1 MILLKRDYYSV
12 VFPNT
17 ITSIGNYAFGGCTN
31 LSTITIPT
39 NIESIEYY
47 AFSDCPNITTVIYN
61 AKDYSTNIFN
71 NNTSIKTVRFG
82 NEVTR
87 IPSAFRG
94 CTALTSVYIPNSVN
108 MIDDY
113 AFAGCTE
120 LTNIAIPNS
129 VETIDWSAFSGCTA
143 LKAIEISKDNPAYS
157 SIDGVLFNKDATK
170 LIIYPAGKIDSSYS
184 IPEGITEIYATAFSD
199 CINLSVI
206 TIPSTYVRNDYF
218 ALAPFF
224 NSYND
229 LISLERIIVSDNNPT
244 YTSID
249 GVLFDKKCTKLLLY
263 PQAKT
268 DTAYIIPNGITSI
281 GQSAFAGSTALSSV
295 TIPDS
300 VESIEYASFSDSG
313 IEEISIPKNI
323 KRMGAS
329 IFRGCNKLKKA
340 TISEGIKAIPN
351 ETFTDCKNLKEI
363 NFPNSIEEID
373 SYSVYNTQWYDNQP
387 DGVIYVGKVALCYK
401 GEMPENTSIKIKE
414 GTELLAASAFCYYH
428 IVANEYENKYK
439 DTLVS
444 VELPSTIKRIDNQ
457 AFLDCQSLKS
467 ITIPNGLTSIGT
479 RAFENCSS
487 LTSIKIPDTIICIQP
502 RAFANCVNLKDIY
515 IPSTLTS
522 IGKYSADSFAN
533 IASGAS
539 SNNDVFKNTAWYNSQ
554 PDGIVYAGKVAI
566 GYKGEMPENTK
577 LVIKEGTVSIAAQA
591 FANLENLISVTIP
604 DSVTEIGTGAF
615 YGCENL
621 SDIFIPD
628 SVTSIGGGVSGGC
641 EFRETE
647 WFKTQPDGVVYAG
660 KVAIGYKG
668 EMPQDGKV
676 TIKEGTIAIADFAF
690 VHNGNLVSITI
701 PSSVKKIGQH
711 AFYNCSNLS
720 NVSFSNGLQE
730 IGTFAFGECNS
741 LKEVR
746 LPSTISKF
754 GDAAIGFYCEP
765 GGPGHCDGSLSTI
778 PYMDFTIS
786 GYSNT
791 ATEKYAK
798 DNGLNFISIGTQP
811 EKTLILGDVNFDGKV
826 SLIDAIQIQKQT
838 LFMFEFDNNQKI
850 CGDVDKNGTINLLD
864 SIYVQKFSLNILG
877 NIAGIGKEI
886 I

>member
-1 MILLKRDYYSV
+1 MKKAISILLS
-12 VFPNT
+12 
-17 ITSIGNYAFGGCTN
+17 S
-31 LSTITIPT
+31 LLMMST
-39 NIESIEYY
+39 
-47 AFSDCPNITTVIYN
+47 V
-61 AKDYSTNIFN
+61 
-71 NNTSIKTVRFG
+71 
-82 NEVTR
+82 
-87 IPSAFRG
+87 
-94 CTALTSVYIPNSVN
+94 
-108 MIDDY
+108 
-113 AFAGCTE
+113 
-120 LTNIAIPNS
+120 NIAITSVAAKSNENTALLKMDMTNFINS
-129 VETIDWSAFSGCTA
+129 QHTYNDLSYEVINNEYVVITGCNENSIDINIPSLIDGYPVIEISVSAFSGCTA
-143 LKAIEISKDNPAYS
+143 LQAIEVSKD
-157 SIDGVLFNKDATK
+157 
-170 LIIYPAGKIDSSYS
+170 
-184 IPEGITEIYATAFSD
+184 
-199 CINLSVI
+199 
-206 TIPSTYVRNDYF
+206 
-218 ALAPFF
+218 
-224 NSYND
+224 
-229 LISLERIIVSDNNPT
+229 NPT

-249 GVLFDKKCTKLLLY
+249 GVLFNKNCTKLLLY
-263 PQAKT
+263 PQGKT
-268 DTAYIIPNGITSI
+268 DTAYIIPNSIKSI
-281 GQSAFAGSTALSSV
+281 GKGAFFRAGALSSV

-300 VESIEYASFSDSG
+300 VESIEYAAFSGSG
-313 IEEISIPKNI
+313 IEEISIPKSI

-329 IFRGCNKLKKA
+329 IFIGCEKLKKA
-340 TISEGIKAIPN
+340 TISEGIKIIPN
-351 ETFTDCKNLKEI
+351 ETFTNCINLEYI
-363 NFPNSIEEID
+363 NFPSSIEEID
-373 SYSVYNTQWYDNQP
+373 SYSVYNTKWYDNQP

-401 GEMPENTSIKIKE
+401 GEMSENTSLKIKE
-414 GTELLAASAFCYYH
+414 GTELIASSAFYDYLLG
-428 IVANEYENKYK
+428 ENKYK
-439 DTLVS
+439 ETLVS

-457 AFLDCQSLKS
+457 AFFDCQSLKS

-479 RAFENCSS
+479 RAFGNCSS

-502 RAFANCVNLKDIY
+502 RAFADCANLKDIY

-591 FANLENLISVTIP
+591 FENLENLISVTIP

-628 SVTSIGGGVSGGC
+628 SVTSIGGGVAGGC
-641 EFRETE
+641 EFIETE
-647 WFKTQPDGVVYAG
+647 WFKIQPDGVVYAG

-690 VHNGNLVSITI
+690 VHNHNLVSITI
-701 PSSVKKIGQH
+701 PGSVKKIGQH

-754 GDAAIGFYCEP
+754 GDSAIGFYCEP

-791 ATEKYAK
+791 ATEEYAK

-811 EKTLILGDVNFDGKV
+811 EKALILGDVNFDGKV
-826 SLIDAIQIQKQT
+826 SLIDAIQIQKQAI
-838 LFMFEFDNNQKI
+838 FIFEFDNNQKI

-864 SIYVQKFSLNILG
+864 SIYVQKFSLNISG
-877 NIAGIGKEI
+877 DIAGIGKEI

>member
-1 MILLKRDYYSV
+1 MKKAISILLS
-12 VFPNT
+12 
-17 ITSIGNYAFGGCTN
+17 S
-31 LSTITIPT
+31 LLMMST
-39 NIESIEYY
+39 
-47 AFSDCPNITTVIYN
+47 V
-61 AKDYSTNIFN
+61 
-71 NNTSIKTVRFG
+71 
-82 NEVTR
+82 
-87 IPSAFRG
+87 
-94 CTALTSVYIPNSVN
+94 
-108 MIDDY
+108 
-113 AFAGCTE
+113 
-120 LTNIAIPNS
+120 NIAITSVAAKSNENTALLKMDMTNFINS
-129 VETIDWSAFSGCTA
+129 QHTYNDLSYEVINNEYVVITGCNENSIDINIPSLIDGYPVIEISVSAFSGCTA
-143 LKAIEISKDNPAYS
+143 LQAIEVSKD
-157 SIDGVLFNKDATK
+157 
-170 LIIYPAGKIDSSYS
+170 
-184 IPEGITEIYATAFSD
+184 
-199 CINLSVI
+199 
-206 TIPSTYVRNDYF
+206 
-218 ALAPFF
+218 
-224 NSYND
+224 
-229 LISLERIIVSDNNPT
+229 NPT

-249 GVLFDKKCTKLLLY
+249 GVLFNKNCTKLLLY
-263 PQAKT
+263 PQGKT
-268 DTAYIIPNGITSI
+268 DTAYIIPNSIKSI
-281 GQSAFAGSTALSSV
+281 GKGAFSGAGALSSV

-300 VESIEYASFSDSG
+300 VESIEYAAFSGSG
-313 IEEISIPKNI
+313 IEEISIPKSI

-329 IFRGCNKLKKA
+329 IFIGCEKLKKA
-340 TISEGIKAIPN
+340 TISEGIKIIPN
-351 ETFTDCKNLKEI
+351 ETFTNCINLEYI
-363 NFPNSIEEID
+363 NFPSSIEEID
-373 SYSVYNTQWYDNQP
+373 SYSVYNTKWYDNQP

-401 GEMPENTSIKIKE
+401 GEMSENTSLKIKE
-414 GTELLAASAFCYYH
+414 GTELIASSAFYDYLLG
-428 IVANEYENKYK
+428 ENKYK
-439 DTLVS
+439 ETLVS

-457 AFLDCQSLKS
+457 AFFDCQSLKS

-479 RAFENCSS
+479 RAFGNCSS

-502 RAFANCVNLKDIY
+502 RAFADCANLKDIY

-591 FANLENLISVTIP
+591 FENLENLISVTIP

-628 SVTSIGGGVSGGC
+628 SVTSIGGGVAGGC
-641 EFRETE
+641 EFIETE
-647 WFKTQPDGVVYAG
+647 WFKIQPDGVVYAG

-690 VHNGNLVSITI
+690 VHNHNLVSITI
-701 PSSVKKIGQH
+701 PGSVKKIGQH

-754 GDAAIGFYCEP
+754 GDSAIGFYCEP

-791 ATEKYAK
+791 ATEEYAK

-811 EKTLILGDVNFDGKV
+811 EKALILGDVNFDGKV
-826 SLIDAIQIQKQT
+826 SLIDAIQIQKQAI
-838 LFMFEFDNNQKI
+838 FIFEFDNNQKI

-864 SIYVQKFSLNILG
+864 SIYVQKFSLNISG
-877 NIAGIGKEI
+877 DIAGIGKEI